1 MEKALECINGQAG
14 GQFDPQVVD
23 ALMNLVENGT
33 IPAIMQR
40 LHGPHAVG
48 EA

>member
-14 GQFDPQVVD
+14 GQFDQQVVD